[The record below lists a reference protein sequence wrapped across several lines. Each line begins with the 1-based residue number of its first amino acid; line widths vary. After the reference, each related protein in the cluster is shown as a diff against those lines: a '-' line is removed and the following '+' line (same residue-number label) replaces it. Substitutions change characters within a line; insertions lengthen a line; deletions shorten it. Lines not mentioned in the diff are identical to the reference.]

1 MGEIAHILGAT
12 DEGLRQI
19 DICRS
24 NNRLKDVP
32 FKRNLDE
39 RNSKEEGASILKDQL
54 YRTSGRW

>member
-39 RNSKEEGASILKDQL
+39 RNSKEERASILKHQL
-54 YRTSGRW
+54 Y